1 MSEELMKDAIEMFRD
16 GNLEGA
22 VAELEEK
29 VKSNPD
35 VADLHHT
42 YAEFAN
48 MLNMEEQE
56 DIVPGGKIMMHYKNS
71 SSFTCN
77 FYLPYNILIP
87 FY

>member
-35 VADLHHT
+35 VADLH
-42 YAEFAN
+42 
-48 MLNMEEQE
+48 L
-56 DIVPGGKIMMHYKNS
+56 S
-71 SSFTCN
+71 
-77 FYLPYNILIP
+77 LIHI
-87 FY
+87 